1 MYCSGSQSANVIS
14 AGELSTSSSS
24 TVSESTPGSSSA
36 LVRQDRR
43 DTSSMFP
50 YLNIGKQSKRDKFAL
65 QCRLLKESEYIIL
78 EFSDLKHHTIISI
91 VSRCISVKELYTRL
105 SSLSVY
111 RPTHKPTPLL
121 RDKLDEMER
130 AEDVEEVFCILD
142 KYYSFFN
149 YVIMEKLINWFG
161 TPEDKERLDTYT
173 ENFKRFCKRRTFECP
188 ADMFALVD
196 KGDTVLVVKFE
207 ESWDPTEGCSL
218 ENVLH
223 FSNTLAEILEVEPV
237 TLHLRQ
243 IDQGCVQLQFQIPS
257 FVEEDI
263 FPLSVEQERSLPF
276 VGVTRLTCGSYRFPQ
291 PPEVRWH

>member
-1 MYCSGSQSANVIS
+1 MSRRCLASWTNTTHFST
-14 AGELSTSSSS
+14 TSSW
-24 TVSESTPGSSSA
+24 
-36 LVRQDRR
+36 R
-43 DTSSMFP
+43 
-50 YLNIGKQSKRDKFAL
+50 N
-65 QCRLLKESEYIIL
+65 LLTGLAHQKTR
-78 EFSDLKHHTIISI
+78 SDLTLTRKT
-91 VSRCISVKELYTRL
+91 SRGSASEG
-105 SSLSVY
+105 
-111 RPTHKPTPLL
+111 P
-121 RDKLDEMER
+121 
-130 AEDVEEVFCILD
+130 
-142 KYYSFFN
+142 
-149 YVIMEKLINWFG
+149 
-161 TPEDKERLDTYT
+161 
-173 ENFKRFCKRRTFECP
+173 FECP
-188 ADMFALVD
+188 ADMFAPVD